1 MTITQRVPRT
11 INKIFFVALFSGLFL
26 FPSTAFPQA
35 NEISIWV
42 APCEQKIRPD
52 DPVEKE
58 NLVWNESDKKISIAG
73 AGNQHVAFQVVVTVP
88 VPEDHNAKAAE
99 GFFVKASDLKSDG
112 GNIIPNGRVKLYLEQ
127 YILLYG
133 KSSLVGATG
142 FWPDALAPLKVPF
155 NMQALYR
162 QPHYEI
168 VRNKSIWIDVAIPAK
183 TPAGN
188 YKGIID
194 VTQNG
199 RLLSQ
204 LKVEL
209 KVYDFSLPD
218 KTHLIT
224 YMNISR
230 GGLAD
235 FYHKPDS
242 SREIDSLTQIYYKFL
257 YDHRMEPWFN
267 DQLQPKVIVHN
278 EKVTVQFN
286 DERYRYYMDSLR
298 TNRVLLNS
306 YPSELKRQI
315 MVKEFSPEF
324 RKMVGSYLTQ
334 VASYFEKHGWKD
346 KLVFNSPIDEPD
358 SKEDFENTRLW
369 AGLVHQ
375 AAPGI
380 PFLATKTPVPPKEH
394 PDWGTLQGYV
404 NDFSI
409 HGNMLNDPKVK
420 LAIRENEAKGGEMT
434 WYISCDQTY
443 PQPNYFIDAPALDPV
458 MIPWITARYHMDGI
472 LYWALN
478 YWTETANPW
487 LDAVTFHSGFLCS
500 DGYVLNG
507 EGSLLYPG
515 DYTKEYTGQPNVNGP
530 VSSIRLELLREGME
544 DYEYLWMLKHLGDK
558 EFAESEVKDLVVSVR
573 AFSRNLG
580 ELYLAREAMAKRLEE
595 LTQKRQ

>member
-1 MTITQRVPRT
+1 MTTTQCVQKT
-11 INKIFFVALFSGLFL
+11 INRIFFVILFSGLFL
-26 FPSTAFPQA
+26 FPSTAFSQT

-52 DPVEKE
+52 DPVERE
-58 NLVWNESDKKISIAG
+58 NLVWNENDKRISIAG

-88 VPEDHNAKAAE
+88 VPEGHNAKPE
-99 GFFVKASDLKSDG
+99 DGFFVKASDLKSDG
-112 GNIIPNGRVKLYLEQ
+112 GNIIPNGKVKLYLEQ

-162 QPHYEI
+162 QPHYGI
-168 VRNKSIWIDVAIPAK
+168 VGNKSVWIDIAIPAK

-242 SREIDSLTQIYYKFL
+242 SGEIDSLAQIYYKFL

-267 DQLQPKVIVHN
+267 DQLQPKVIVHH
-278 EKVTVQFN
+278 EKITVQFN
-286 DERYRYYMDSLR
+286 DERYRYYMDSLK

-369 AGLVHQ
+369 AGLVHE

-409 HGNMLNDPKVK
+409 HGNMLNDPKAK
-420 LAIRENEAKGGEMT
+420 PAIRENEAKGGEMT

-478 YWTETANPW
+478 YWAETANPW

-515 DYTKEYTGQPNVNGP
+515 NYTKEFTGQPDVNGP

-558 EFAESEVKDLVVSVR
+558 GFAESEVKDLVVSVR

-595 LTQKRQ
+595 LTQKR

>member
-1 MTITQRVPRT
+1 MK
-11 INKIFFVALFSGLFL
+11 INSNLFKLHNNVYVHLLLLGLLFFPIRSFSQ
-26 FPSTAFPQA
+26 TRAV
-35 NEISIWV
+35 SIWA
-42 APCEQKIRPD
+42 APSDQKIRPN
-52 DPVEKE
+52 DPVERD
-58 NLVWNESDKKISIAG
+58 NLVWMQPNKKISIFG
-73 AGNQHVAFQVVVTVP
+73 AGNEHVAFQVVITTP
-88 VPEDHNAKAAE
+88 VPEGRKPKAPG
-99 GFFVKASDLKSDG
+99 GFFMAVTDLTSDQGK
-112 GNIIPNGRVKLYLEQ
+112 IIPKEHIKFFLEH

-133 KSSLVGATG
+133 KSSIVGSTG
-142 FWPDALAPLKVPF
+142 LWPDALAPLRVPF
-155 NMQALYR
+155 DMQA
-162 QPHYEI
+162 QYE
-168 VRNKSIWIDVAIPAK
+168 VVGNRPVWVDVDIPTG
-183 TPAGN
+183 TPAGI
-188 YKGIID
+188 YKGTIN

-199 RLLSQ
+199 VSLERLNL
-204 LKVEL
+204 VV
-209 KVYDFSLPD
+209 KVYGFSLPN

-224 YMNISR
+224 YMNISKES
-230 GGLAD
+230 LAQ

-242 SREIDSLTQIYYKFL
+242 SKDIDRLTQIYYKFL

-286 DERYRYYMDSLR
+286 DERYRYYMDSLK

-478 YWTETANPW
+478 YWAETANPW

-500 DGYVLNG
+500 EGHVLNG

-530 VSSIRLELLREGME
+530 VSSIRLELLREGIQ
-544 DYEYLWMLKHLGDK
+544 DYECLWMLKSSGDEK
-558 EFAESEVKDLVVSVR
+558 YADSIVRNLVVSVR
-573 AFSRNLG
+573 AFSRNPQDI
-580 ELYLAREAMAKRLEE
+580 YLARKAIAERLEE
-595 LTQKRQ
+595 IDGHNK